1 MCVSPEADQEI
12 HEGESPT
19 TAVPNREPASGTI
32 STKQYWRGNALVL
45 GSAVS
50 FGLMPI
56 FARLAYA
63 NHVNVRELL
72 LVRFILAFLAMGAL
86 LLATRR
92 LVVPDRNQLLILLA
106 LGGVGY
112 FAQATFYF
120 NSLLY
125 IPVSVVSLIL
135 YTYPPFVTAGS
146 LVLGWEKMSASL
158 AVCLSLAV
166 VGLGLVANPTGNVVL
181 VGVLMALGASITYT
195 IYILV
200 STKVLRNVSGEVASF
215 YVMGAAALSFV
226 LSNSL
231 TGGISI
237 SWNFQAWIWVL
248 LISVV
253 STIIAITTFFQG
265 VKLIGPSRASI
276 LSSIEPATAIIAA
289 SILFAESLNTYQI
302 AGGLLIVIAALLTA
316 FSKRTQRH

>member
-1 MCVSPEADQEI
+1 MSGSSPE
-12 HEGESPT
+12 PT
-19 TAVPNREPASGTI
+19 FGTI
-32 STKQYWRGNALVL
+32 SVKQHWRGSALIVS
-45 GSAVS
+45 SAVS

-72 LVRFILAFLAMGAL
+72 LVRFILAFLAMGVFL
-86 LLATRR
+86 FATGRY
-92 LVVPDRNQLLILLA
+92 VVPPRNQLLILLC

-112 FAQATFYF
+112 FAQATLYF

-146 LVLGWEKMSASL
+146 LVLGWEKITVSL
-158 AVCLSLAV
+158 AVCLSLAL
-166 VGLGLVANPTGNVVL
+166 VGLGLVANPTGHIVL
-181 VGVLMALGASITYT
+181 LGVLMALGASVTYT

-215 YVMGAAALSFV
+215 YVMGAAALSFI

-231 TGGISI
+231 TGSVNI
-237 SWNFQAWIWVL
+237 SWSLQAWVWVL
-248 LISVV
+248 LISAV

-265 VKLIGPSRASI
+265 VQLIGPSRSSI
-276 LSSIEPATAIIAA
+276 ISSIEPVTSIIAA
-289 SILFAESLNTYQI
+289 SVVFTESLNIYQSV
-302 AGGLLIVIAALLTA
+302 GGLLIVLATLVTA
-316 FSKRTQRH
+316 FSEKTQKH

>member
-1 MCVSPEADQEI
+1 MI
-12 HEGESPT
+12 PT
-19 TAVPNREPASGTI
+19 R
-32 STKQYWRGNALVL
+32 QHWRGNVLVL

-56 FARLAYA
+56 FARLAYE

-72 LVRFILAFLAMGAL
+72 LVRFILAFLAMGAF
-86 LLATRR
+86 LLATGR
-92 LVVPDRNQLLILLA
+92 LVVPGRNQLLILLA

-112 FAQATFYF
+112 FAQSTLYF

-125 IPVSVVSLIL
+125 VPVSVVSLIL

-146 LVLGWEKMSASL
+146 LVLGWEKMSVSL
-158 AVCLSLAV
+158 AVCLSLAL
-166 VGLGLVANPTGNVVL
+166 VGLGLVANPTGHVAL

-200 STKVLRNVSGEVASF
+200 STKVLRKVSGEVASF

-226 LSNSL
+226 LSDSL

-253 STIIAITTFFQG
+253 STIVAITTFFQG
-265 VKLIGPSRASI
+265 VRLIGPSRASI
-276 LSSIEPATAIIAA
+276 LSSIEPATAVIAA
-289 SILFAESLNTYQI
+289 SILFAESLNAHQI
-302 AGGLLIVIAALLTA
+302 GGGLLIVVAALLTA
-316 FSKRTQRH
+316 FSKRTRRH